1 MGRRAWEECL
11 PARLSALDRQ
21 ATPKPSLTHADIHS
35 DGGSRRAAAAHLP
48 GPVYAVLGNHDS
60 IRMVP
65 RIAAS
70 T

>member
-1 MGRRAWEECL
+1 V
-11 PARLSALDRQ
+11 DRQ